1 MMRRPFAWASVESV
15 PTSATTRDRLELIA
29 TLLLAVAAVATAWAS
44 YQATRWNG
52 EQSKAAS
59 RTNAL
64 RIEAARAESLA
75 ESETQVDV
83 ATFIGWVDARGSGDE
98 ALAGFF
104 EQRFRPEF
112 KPAFEAWQAT
122 DPLTNPSAPP
132 TPFAM
137 DEYRVEARSEAERLD
152 QESEVSSATMSRNIQ
167 RAADYVLC
175 VTLFAVSLFFAG
187 MSTRITRTDR
197 RAIILGVG
205 CAVFLGAAIWLATLP
220 KIVSV

>member
-1 MMRRPFAWASVESV
+1 V
-15 PTSATTRDRLELIA
+15 PTSDTTRDRLDVVA

-52 EQSKAAS
+52 EQSRAAS

-64 RIEAARAESLA
+64 RIEAARAAGLA

-83 ATFIGWVDARGSGDE
+83 ATFIGWVDARGSDDE
-98 ALAGFF
+98 ALADFF

-112 KPAFEAWQAT
+112 GPAFDAWLAT
-122 DPLTNPSAPP
+122 DPLTNPTAPP

-137 DEYRVEARSEAERLD
+137 DEYRLEARSEAERLD
-152 QESEVSSATMSRNIQ
+152 LESEVSSATVSRNIQ

-187 MSTRITRTDR
+187 MSTRITRTGLR
-197 RAIILGVG
+197 TITLGIG

>member
-1 MMRRPFAWASVESV
+1 MRRAAACASVDSV
-15 PTSATTRDRLELIA
+15 PTSATRDRLEIVA
-29 TLLLAVAAVATAWAS
+29 TVLLAIAAVATAWAS

-64 RIEAARAESLA
+64 RIEAARAAGLA

-83 ATFIGWVDARGSGDE
+83 ATFIGWVDARGRGDE
-98 ALAGFF
+98 ALADFYV
-104 EQRFRPEF
+104 ERFRPEF
-112 KPAFEAWQAT
+112 KPAFEAWLAT
-122 DPLTNPSAPP
+122 DPLTNPSAPR
-132 TPFAM
+132 TPFAI
-137 DEYRVEARSEAERLD
+137 DEYRVEARSEADRLD
-152 QESEVSSATMSRNIQ
+152 QESEVSSETMRRNIQ

-187 MSTRITRTDR
+187 MSTRITRPDL
-197 RAIILGVG
+197 RAITLGVG
-205 CAVFLGAAIWLATLP
+205 CAVFLGTAIWLATLP